1 VEGTV
6 QLRVLSTIKSHDDF
20 LERNDSTRTSAEH
33 RYMYIDINFP
43 LKIHLIFNPQT
54 SLVLVKVVGGWGK
67 VIKPDRPKSAQ
78 AKLEPKWRRIV
89 GFVMCEYIYI
99 YMKDLRRGMS
109 IYIYI

>member
-1 VEGTV
+1 MAKASEDEHTSKVK
-6 QLRVLSTIKSHDDF
+6 RVK
-20 LERNDSTRTSAEH
+20 ER
-33 RYMYIDINFP
+33 
-43 LKIHLIFNPQT
+43 
-54 SLVLVKVVGGWGK
+54 K

-99 YMKDLRRGMS
+99 YIKDLRRGMS